1 MLHVSPTIFHHGV
14 VYTLQDNTSLLLT
27 YRLIGMSENVKQG
40 TKLKMSTEGFD
51 MGRFA
56 YFFLWSYTI
65 RVLTWRA
72 DIEGVIV
79 CWYWRKHEVQWMLSI
94 GWQQERH
101 SDTKPCTVYRYQL
114 SLCLIT
120 YFYLPS
126 LSSPFSVWGH
136 GGMMLKSM
144 WNVLVFPE
152 RMHRSRTN
160 GGWRVK
166 GQLDNLVYF
175 VGWPLNGCGV
185 LCGRIPLMA

>member
-1 MLHVSPTIFHHGV
+1 MSVDRYVGKCEARNEAEDVNRRFWYGQVCIFLSV
-14 VYTLQDNTSLLLT
+14 VLYNTSTDVESWHRRSDCLLVLKKAW
-27 YRLIGMSENVKQG
+27 SPVNVEHWLATGKA
-40 TKLKMSTEGFD
+40 F
-51 MGRFA
+51 
-56 YFFLWSYTI
+56 
-65 RVLTWRA
+65 
-72 DIEGVIV
+72 
-79 CWYWRKHEVQWMLSI
+79 
-94 GWQQERH
+94 RH
-101 SDTKPCTVYRYQL
+101 KTVYRYQL